1 MSDSIRYGA
10 FVREVSL
17 KQRQIGFNDIAPPV
31 QKDENGNVIPYH
43 PPKLKLRSLDIAR
56 LIKPYVSVRLNEQ
69 VRAVLPLAIY
79 LVLFQLFILKQNV
92 ADSWVISAGLISVI
106 IGLMLFME
114 GLKVGLMPFGET
126 IGTVLPSKSSLPIV
140 LLVAFLL
147 GIGMTTFAEPAIGAL
162 KTAGS
167 IVNVNDA
174 PYLYALLN
182 DFSGSLVLI
191 VGMGVGLAA

>member
-17 KQRQIGFNDIAPPV
+17 KQRQISFNDIAPPV

-92 ADSWVISAGLISVI
+92 AYSWVISAGLISVI

-147 GIGMTTFAEPAIGAL
+147 GIGVTFAEPAIGAL

-191 VGMGVGLAA
+191 VGMGVGLAG

>member
-1 MSDSIRYGA
+1 
-10 FVREVSL
+10 VREVSL

-43 PPKLKLRSLDIAR
+43 PPKLKLRSLDIVR

-147 GIGMTTFAEPAIGAL
+147 GIGVTFAEPAIGAL

>member
-17 KQRQIGFNDIAPPV
+17 KQRQISFNDIAPPV

-69 VRAVLPLAIY
+69 VRGVLPLAIY

-147 GIGMTTFAEPAIGAL
+147 GIGVTFAEPAIGAL

>member
-147 GIGMTTFAEPAIGAL
+147 GIGVTFAEPAIGAL

>member
-1 MSDSIRYGA
+1 MSHTIRYGA

-17 KQRQIGFNDIAPPV
+17 KQRQISFNDIAPPV

-147 GIGMTTFAEPAIGAL
+147 GIGVTFAEPAIGAL

>member
-1 MSDSIRYGA
+1 MPDSIRYGA
-10 FVREVSL
+10 FVREDSL
-17 KQRQIGFNDIAPPV
+17 KQRQISFNDIAPPV

-147 GIGMTTFAEPAIGAL
+147 GIGVTFAEPAIGAL

>member
-17 KQRQIGFNDIAPPV
+17 KQRQISFNDIAPPV

-140 LLVAFLL
+140 VLVAFLL
-147 GIGMTTFAEPAIGAL
+147 GIGVTFAEPAIGAL

>member
-147 GIGMTTFAEPAIGAL
+147 GIGVTFAEPAIGAL

-182 DFSGSLVLI
+182 DFSRSLVLI

>member
-17 KQRQIGFNDIAPPV
+17 KQRQISFNDIAPPV

-69 VRAVLPLAIY
+69 VRVVLPLAIY

-147 GIGMTTFAEPAIGAL
+147 GIGVTFAEPAIGAL

>member
-17 KQRQIGFNDIAPPV
+17 KQRQISFNDIAPPV

-92 ADSWVISAGLISVI
+92 AKSWVISAGLISVI

-114 GLKVGLMPFGET
+114 GLKVGLVPFGET

-147 GIGMTTFAEPAIGAL
+147 GIGVTFAEPAIGAL